1 MNLFLPWRRV
11 HGTPVHEYKP
21 LHKNEIVRND
31 VPPVFYLGRVG
42 RHAGHLPRQDT
53 GIRRYSDWS
62 YLRSNLGSGHRFAAV
77 RRFRRRSLLRVAAG
91 LLDPALRRRDFSLPG
106 GQASTF
112 SSIYTLLLIYSL
124 CYMPTLAIAN
134 GIGFRHLTDPDRQFP
149 LVRVLGTIGWIVA
162 GLMVGFLGLEDRNIP
177 LQIAAGMSLL
187 LGAYGFM
194 LPHTPP
200 QPSNEPRTVARMLG
214 FDAFALL
221 RKRSFLVL
229 FIASV
234 LISIP
239 LAFYYNFTNLF
250 LNEIGMEN
258 AAGKQTL
265 GQQSEVLFMLL
276 MPFLVRRMGIKWMV
290 AVGMLAWTVRY
301 ILFAFGNADPA
312 TVWMLYA
319 GIVLHGICYDFFFV
333 AGQIYANRE
342 APESLKNSVQAIMTL
357 GTYGVGMFIGSLI
370 SGWIVSQYTAADGL
384 KAWDA
389 IWLVPASMAA
399 VVLVLFVIFFKEDKR
414 ESTQ

>member
-1 MNLFLPWRRV
+1 MEARIMKINLYIRTKLSVMMFIQFFIWGAWAVTL
-11 HGTPVHEYKP
+11 GT
-21 LHKNEIVRND
+21 
-31 VPPVFYLGRVG
+31 YLGKTLAFEGTQIGLIYGTTAIAAIVSPLFVGFVADRYFASQRVFSTL
-42 RHAGHLPRQDT
+42 HFAGAIFL
-53 GIRRYSDWS
+53 
-62 YLRSNLGSGHRFAAV
+62 YLAS
-77 RRFRRRSLLRVAAG
+77 
-91 LLDPALRRRDFSLPG
+91 
-106 GQASTF
+106 QASTF
-112 SSIYTLLLIYSL
+112 SSIYILLLIYSL

-134 GIGFRHLTDPDRQFP
+134 GISFRHLTDPDRQFP

-162 GLMVGFLGLEDRNIP
+162 GLMVGFLGMEDRNIP

-221 RKRSFLVL
+221 RNRSFLVL

-276 MPFLVRRMGIKWMV
+276 MPFLMRRMGIKWMV

-342 APESLKNSVQAIMTL
+342 APESLKNSVQAIMAL

>member
-1 MNLFLPWRRV
+1 MSTQIIRTKLSVMMFIQFFIWGAWAVTL
-11 HGTPVHEYKP
+11 GT
-21 LHKNEIVRND
+21 
-31 VPPVFYLGRVG
+31 YLGTTLQFEGTQIGLVYGTTAIAAIVSPLFVG
-42 RHAGHLPRQDT
+42 FVADRYFASQKVFSVLHLAGAVFL
-53 GIRRYSDWS
+53 
-62 YLRSNLGSGHRFAAV
+62 YLAS
-77 RRFRRRSLLRVAAG
+77 
-91 LLDPALRRRDFSLPG
+91 
-106 GQASTF
+106 QASGF
-112 SSIYTLLLIYSL
+112 GEIYTLLLVYSL

-149 LVRVLGTIGWIVA
+149 LIRVLGTIGWIVA
-162 GLMVGFLGLEDRNIP
+162 GLVVGFLGVEDRNIP

-187 LGAYGFM
+187 LSAYGFV
-194 LPHTPP
+194 LPDTPP
-200 QPSNEPRTVARMLG
+200 KPSSEPQSIARMLG
-214 FDAFALL
+214 LDAFSLL
-221 RKRSFLVL
+221 RNRSFLVL

-301 ILFAFGNADPA
+301 VLFAYGDVSPA

-342 APESLKNSVQAIMTL
+342 APESLKNSVQGLMTL

-370 SGWIVSQYTAADGL
+370 SGRIVSQYTLADST
-384 KAWDA
+384 KNWEI
-389 IWLVPASMAA
+389 IWLIPAAMAA
-399 VVLVLFVIFFKEDKR
+399 VVLVFFVFTFKEDKVEDR
-414 ESTQ
+414 PAS

>member
-1 MNLFLPWRRV
+1 MKINLYIRTKLSVMMFIQFFIWGAWAVTL
-11 HGTPVHEYKP
+11 GT
-21 LHKNEIVRND
+21 
-31 VPPVFYLGRVG
+31 YLGKTLAFEGTQIGLIYGTTAIAAIVSPLFVGFVADRYFASQRVFSTL
-42 RHAGHLPRQDT
+42 HFAGAIFL
-53 GIRRYSDWS
+53 
-62 YLRSNLGSGHRFAAV
+62 YLAS
-77 RRFRRRSLLRVAAG
+77 
-91 LLDPALRRRDFSLPG
+91 
-106 GQASTF
+106 QASTF
-112 SSIYTLLLIYSL
+112 SSIYILLLIYSL

-134 GIGFRHLTDPDRQFP
+134 GISFRHLTDPDRQFP

-162 GLMVGFLGLEDRNIP
+162 GLMVGFLGMEDRNIP

-214 FDAFALL
+214 FGAFALL

-276 MPFLVRRMGIKWMV
+276 MPFLMRRMGIKWMV

-342 APESLKNSVQAIMTL
+342 APESLKNSVQAIMAL

>member
-1 MNLFLPWRRV
+1 
-11 HGTPVHEYKP
+11 
-21 LHKNEIVRND
+21 
-31 VPPVFYLGRVG
+31 
-42 RHAGHLPRQDT
+42 
-53 GIRRYSDWS
+53 
-62 YLRSNLGSGHRFAAV
+62 
-77 RRFRRRSLLRVAAG
+77 
-91 LLDPALRRRDFSLPG
+91 
-106 GQASTF
+106 
-112 SSIYTLLLIYSL
+112 
-124 CYMPTLAIAN
+124 
-134 GIGFRHLTDPDRQFP
+134 
-149 LVRVLGTIGWIVA
+149 
-162 GLMVGFLGLEDRNIP
+162 VGFLGVEDRNIP

-187 LGAYGFM
+187 LSAYGFV
-194 LPHTPP
+194 LPDTPP
-200 QPSNEPRTVARMLG
+200 KPSSEPQSIARMLG
-214 FDAFALL
+214 LDAFSLL
-221 RKRSFLVL
+221 RNRSFLVL

-301 ILFAFGNADPA
+301 VLFAYGDVSPA

-342 APESLKNSVQAIMTL
+342 APESLKNSVQGLMTL

-370 SGWIVSQYTAADGL
+370 SGRIVSQYTLADST
-384 KAWDA
+384 KNWEI
-389 IWLVPASMAA
+389 IWLIPAAMAA
-399 VVLVLFVIFFKEDKR
+399 VVLVFFVFTFKEDKVEDR
-414 ESTQ
+414 PAS

>member
-1 MNLFLPWRRV
+1 
-11 HGTPVHEYKP
+11 
-21 LHKNEIVRND
+21 
-31 VPPVFYLGRVG
+31 
-42 RHAGHLPRQDT
+42 
-53 GIRRYSDWS
+53 
-62 YLRSNLGSGHRFAAV
+62 
-77 RRFRRRSLLRVAAG
+77 
-91 LLDPALRRRDFSLPG
+91 
-106 GQASTF
+106 
-112 SSIYTLLLIYSL
+112 
-124 CYMPTLAIAN
+124 
-134 GIGFRHLTDPDRQFP
+134 
-149 LVRVLGTIGWIVA
+149 
-162 GLMVGFLGLEDRNIP
+162 
-177 LQIAAGMSLL
+177 
-187 LGAYGFM
+187 
-194 LPHTPP
+194 
-200 QPSNEPRTVARMLG
+200 MLG

-221 RKRSFLVL
+221 RNRSFLVL

-301 ILFAFGNADPA
+301 VLFAFGDVDPA
-312 TVWMLYA
+312 TIWMLYA

-342 APESLKNSVQAIMTL
+342 APESLKNSVQGIMTL

-370 SGWIVSQYTAADGL
+370 SGWIVSHYTAADGL
-384 KAWDA
+384 KTWET

-399 VVLVLFVIFFKEDKR
+399 VVLILFVIYFKEDKG
-414 ESTQ
+414 EAAPGTA